1 MALADWTSK
10 VSKALDQALADH
22 IVLTQS
28 KLAQAC
34 PKDTGRMA
42 SSFYVGK
49 DKPNLTVRPEGWSTP
64 AKRKYPGGV
73 GTEGVIVEPG
83 VTKVQIPFYNNKITA
98 DSDWYI
104 SNNLKYAERVA
115 YDPIYAKGAPG
126 GAAWFTNIET
136 QQKTNLNKRIQK
148 EMNKINKIK

>member
-1 MALADWTSK
+1 M
-10 VSKALDQALADH
+10 
-22 IVLTQS
+22 
-28 KLAQAC
+28 
-34 PKDTGRMA
+34 
-42 SSFYVGK
+42 
-49 DKPNLTVRPEGWSTP
+49 
-64 AKRKYPGGV
+64 
-73 GTEGVIVEPG
+73 
-83 VTKVQIPFYNNKITA
+83 QIPFYINKITA

-148 EMNKINKIK
+148 EINKINKIKWAF